1 MGVINQYKA
10 IYPLENSFESEIK
23 YINATSMEKAIQM
36 ISTEIGFEPKIISRQ
51 IDNILTE
58 ETKTTTISFEIKSYY
73 KSNDGK
79 IEISKCVAY
88 PTSLNNCVRGSTV
101 YMQSPNTYDFIED
114 NINVR
119 YTFLKWV
126 YENIEYMDNPQIF
139 TLPLDETITNVT
151 IQAIYEKT
159 II

>member
-1 MGVINQYKA
+1 MGIINQYKA
-10 IYPLENSFESEIK
+10 IYPLKNSFESEIR
-23 YINATSMEKAIQM
+23 YINATSMEKAVQM

-58 ETKTTTISFEIKSYY
+58 ENKTTTISFEIKSYY
-73 KSNDGK
+73 KSNDEE
-79 IEISKCVAY
+79 IEIPKCVAY
-88 PTSLNNCVRGSTV
+88 PASLSNCIRGSTV
-101 YMQSPNTYDFIED
+101 YMQSPNTYDFIE
-114 NINVR
+114 NGINVR

-126 YENIEYMDNPQIF
+126 YENIEYTDNPQIF
-139 TLPLDETITNVT
+139 TLPLDETITNVI